1 MEKTITMM
9 KQNEPYHNSE
19 YWEDRIA
26 NETWKT
32 YNDIE
37 ERNIDLLQ
45 MYEKASQNIKNE
57 LLTLAEKAERE
68 GELGRS
74 DQYRYKK
81 LLGQQGEIF
90 KECERLG
97 EQIEKHTTNQMIA
110 GGKETYKNVMEAL
123 GETQFHMPN
132 KKVMEQM
139 LRSPWHGSFFSER
152 LWKNMGKLE
161 KNLNGVISMGISTG
175 KTITEMAVQLSN
187 IMQSSF
193 NDAHRLVRTETINY
207 LNRSELMAYK
217 KAGLSE
223 VQWWAAEDERTCDVC
238 GTNHGKKYPIDKAP
252 ILPCHPGCRCT
263 WLPVVDSDK
272 VMEKGYNNYSD
283 VNECKDFVEMSSYL
297 NDKYKIKVDD
307 SIKSLDFAKCRDTV
321 NGIESLFSDFPELK
335 DNIKEIATHNEGV
348 MCCDGAGIY
357 FNPFYFK
364 NDYDLSSKCKELSNS
379 GWWVKNA
386 SISSVGA
393 HETGHAVERLLIDLN
408 TSYDYEFQRTLA
420 WNDGTEAKLIV
431 RQAVKNI
438 KQTAYGKG
446 KKKVDLIKS
455 ISGYANKS
463 EQEVLAES
471 FADVYANGNYANP
484 LSIEIKRIVLET
496 YKKYKGD

>member
-1 MEKTITMM
+1 M

-37 ERNIDLLQ
+37 EKNIDLLK
-45 MYEKASQNIKNE
+45 MYEKTSQNIKNE

-97 EQIEKHTTNQMIA
+97 EQIEKHATKNMIE
-110 GGKETYKNVMEAL
+110 GGNATYRNVMESL
-123 GETQFHMPN
+123 GENEYHLPN
-132 KKVMEQM
+132 KRVMEQM

-207 LNRSELMAYK
+207 LNRSELMAYRK
-217 KAGLSE
+217 SGVSE

-263 WLPVVDSDK
+263 WQI
-272 VMEKGYNNYSD
+272 G
-283 VNECKDFVEMSSYL
+283 
-297 NDKYKIKVDD
+297 
-307 SIKSLDFAKCRDTV
+307 R
-321 NGIESLFSDFPELK
+321 
-335 DNIKEIATHNEGV
+335 
-348 MCCDGAGIY
+348 
-357 FNPFYFK
+357 
-364 NDYDLSSKCKELSNS
+364 
-379 GWWVKNA
+379 
-386 SISSVGA
+386 A
-393 HETGHAVERLLIDLN
+393 HV
-408 TSYDYEFQRTLA
+408 
-420 WNDGTEAKLIV
+420 
-431 RQAVKNI
+431 
-438 KQTAYGKG
+438 
-446 KKKVDLIKS
+446 
-455 ISGYANKS
+455 
-463 EQEVLAES
+463 
-471 FADVYANGNYANP
+471 
-484 LSIEIKRIVLET
+484 
-496 YKKYKGD
+496 